1 MYVDQNGASGS
12 APGWQVQP
20 DQVREFAAAVD
31 RVKADLSRI
40 SGEVDRMST
49 PDYAAL
55 LGTSPVGQELAEK
68 FSDRMGSDYGL
79 RGQLKQALDR
89 VTEFIDSAQKT
100 VAAYQQTDQDSA
112 AGLQYS

>member
-1 MYVDQNGASGS
+1 VYEDQSGSGS
-12 APGWQVQP
+12 AGGWQVHA

-31 RVKADLSRI
+31 RVKADLARI

-49 PDYAAL
+49 PDYKAL

-89 VTEFIDSAQKT
+89 VSEFIESAEKT
-100 VAAYQQTDQDSA
+100 AAAYQQTDQDSA